1 MVEPLSDDNGADG
14 NAPAVAGTDEP
25 VESGQPQVPRAF
37 LAFFD
42 DAAVFPPGL
51 APLDRAI
58 SDHVT
63 RRRTPLAAAVGP
75 VVLPLA
81 DLARARELAAGQDL
95 SAGPVLVSV
104 VAPAGGPSAAL
115 EASAVAGPELRIIV
129 VELKTSP
136 EKADWERELT
146 EAVAA
151 AKTGAASTAAA
162 AGVQIYVE
170 LTAAQIAAGALDMI
184 AGTGVRLKYRT
195 GGIEEHLFP
204 TPAQLAAT
212 LTAATAREIPF
223 KLTAGLHQAVR
234 YTNEATGF
242 THHGFLN
249 IAVAAAL
256 AQQGNDA
263 GQLEEALLETDS
275 HRLTAWFRSLS
286 PAGPI
291 SPDWRRDFISFGT
304 CSVAEPAES
313 LEELGLLPAHIA
325 HAQTTHAHTQE
336 EATPA

>member
-1 MVEPLSDDNGADG
+1 MLEP
-14 NAPAVAGTDEP
+14 
-25 VESGQPQVPRAF
+25 AF
-37 LAFFD
+37 IAFFD

-51 APLDRAI
+51 APLDQAI
-58 SDHVT
+58 AEHVA

-75 VVLPLA
+75 LVLPLA

-95 SAGPVLVSV
+95 AAGPVRVSV
-104 VAPAGGPSAAL
+104 VTPAGMLPATL
-115 EASAVAGPELRIIV
+115 EARAAVAPELLIAA

-136 EKADWERELT
+136 AKAGWEGELA
-146 EAVAA
+146 EAI
-151 AKTGAASTAAA
+151 AAA
-162 AGVQIYVE
+162 AASGLQIYVE
-170 LTAAQIAAGALDMI
+170 LTAAQVAAGALDMI

-195 GGIEEHLFP
+195 GGIEDHLFP

-212 LTAATAREIPF
+212 LASAVAQEIPF

-234 YTNEATGF
+234 YTNQATGF

-256 AQQGNDA
+256 ARQGADA
-263 GQLEEALLETDS
+263 GRLEETLLETDS
-275 HRLTAWFRSLS
+275 HALTARFRALS
-286 PAGPI
+286 PTDGIPA
-291 SPDWRRDFISFGT
+291 DWRREFISFGT

-313 LEELGLLPAHIA
+313 LEELGLLPAGIA
-325 HAQTTHAHTQE
+325 SAETTHVQTEQ

>member
-1 MVEPLSDDNGADG
+1 MVEK
-14 NAPAVAGTDEP
+14 V
-25 VESGQPQVPRAF
+25 PQAF

-51 APLDRAI
+51 APLDQAI
-58 SDHVT
+58 ADHVA

-81 DLARARELAAGQDL
+81 ELAMARELAAGQDL

-104 VAPAGGPSAAL
+104 VTPAGRLSATL
-115 EASAVAGPELRIIV
+115 EAGAVAGPALRIIA

-136 EKADWERELT
+136 EQADWERELA
-146 EAVAA
+146 E
-151 AKTGAASTAAA
+151 AAA
-162 AGVQIYVE
+162 AAESGVQIYVE
-170 LTAAQIAAGALDMI
+170 LTASQIDAGALELI

-195 GGIEEHLFP
+195 GGIEDHLFP
-204 TPAQLAAT
+204 TPALLAAT
-212 LTAATAREIPF
+212 MAAATARRIPF

-234 YTNEATGF
+234 HTNEATGF

-256 AQQGNDA
+256 AQRGCDA
-263 GQLEEALLETDS
+263 RQLEDALLETDS
-275 HRLTAWFRSLS
+275 QKLTARFRSLS
-286 PAGPI
+286 PAGPA
-291 SPDWRRDFISFGT
+291 SPGWRRDFISFGT

-313 LEELGLLPAHIA
+313 LEELGLLPAGIA
-325 HAQTTHAHTQE
+325 PSHTTHAHTRQE
-336 EATPA
+336 ANPA

>member
-1 MVEPLSDDNGADG
+1 MPEPAH
-14 NAPAVAGTDEP
+14 
-25 VESGQPQVPRAF
+25 VPEAF

-51 APLDRAI
+51 APLDQAVA
-58 SDHVT
+58 DHVA

-75 VVLPLA
+75 LVLPLA

-104 VAPAGGPSAAL
+104 VTPAGGLSEALAAR
-115 EASAVAGPELRIIV
+115 AAAGPELLV
-129 VELKTSP
+129 AAVELKTSAG
-136 EKADWERELT
+136 KADWERELADAAT
-146 EAVAA
+146 A
-151 AKTGAASTAAA
+151 AKTGLQT
-162 AGVQIYVE
+162 YVE
-170 LTAAQIAAGALDMI
+170 LTADQIAAGALDRI

-195 GGIEEHLFP
+195 GGIEDHLFP

-212 LTAATAREIPF
+212 LASAVGMEIPF

-234 YTNEATGF
+234 YTNHVTGF

-256 AQQGNDA
+256 ARQGADA
-263 GQLEEALLETDS
+263 GRLEEALLETDG
-275 HRLTAWFRSLS
+275 HALTARFRSLS
-286 PAGPI
+286 PAPGI
-291 SPDWRRDFISFGT
+291 CPDWRREFISFGT

-313 LEELGLLPAHIA
+313 LEELGLLPAGTA
-325 HAQTTHAHTQE
+325 SAQPTHVQTEQ

>member
-1 MVEPLSDDNGADG
+1 MVEPAH
-14 NAPAVAGTDEP
+14 
-25 VESGQPQVPRAF
+25 VPSAF
-37 LAFFD
+37 LGFFD

-51 APLDRAI
+51 APLDQAI
-58 SDHVT
+58 AEHVA

-75 VVLPLA
+75 LVLPLA
-81 DLARARELAAGQDL
+81 DLPRARELAAGRDL
-95 SAGPVLVSV
+95 SAGPVRISV
-104 VAPAGGPSAAL
+104 VTPAGGLSAAL
-115 EASAVAGPELRIIV
+115 EARAAGPELRITA

-136 EKADWERELT
+136 EQADWERELA
-146 EAVAA
+146 E
-151 AKTGAASTAAA
+151 AAA
-162 AGVQIYVE
+162 AAAATGIQIYVE
-170 LTAAQIAAGALDMI
+170 LTAGQIAAGALDTI

-195 GGIEEHLFP
+195 GGIEDHLFP

-212 LTAATAREIPF
+212 LASAVGKEIPF

-234 YTNEATGF
+234 YTNPVTGF

-256 AQQGNDA
+256 ARQGGAA

-275 HRLTAWFRSLS
+275 HALTVRFQSLS
-286 PAGPI
+286 SAAAI
-291 SPDWRRDFISFGT
+291 SPDWRREFISFGT

-313 LEELGLLPAHIA
+313 LEELGLLPAGTA
-325 HAQTTHAHTQE
+325 AAQTTHVQTEQ

>member
-1 MVEPLSDDNGADG
+1 MVEQAPSTTDGGAP
-14 NAPAVAGTDEP
+14 PAAAGTTAPEQ
-25 VESGQPQVPRAF
+25 SGQAEVPQAF

-51 APLDRAI
+51 APLDLAI
-58 SDHVT
+58 TDHVA

-81 DLARARELAAGQDL
+81 DLGTARELADGQDL
-95 SAGPVLVSV
+95 TAGPVLVSV
-104 VAPAGGPSAAL
+104 VTPAGRLSAAL
-115 EASAVAGPELRIIV
+115 EASAAAGPELRIIA

-136 EKADWERELT
+136 EKTDWERELA

-151 AKTGAASTAAA
+151 AKTGVASTAAA

-170 LTAAQIAAGALDMI
+170 LTAAQIAAGALDVI

-195 GGIEEHLFP
+195 GGIEDHLFP

-212 LTAATAREIPF
+212 LAAATAREIPF

-234 YTNEATGF
+234 YTNPVTGF

-256 AQQGNDA
+256 AQQGCDA
-263 GQLEEALLETDS
+263 GQLEEALLETDRQ
-275 HRLTAWFRSLS
+275 RLTARFRSLS

-291 SPDWRRDFISFGT
+291 SPDWRRNFISFGT

-325 HAQTTHAHTQE
+325 HSQTPHAHTQE